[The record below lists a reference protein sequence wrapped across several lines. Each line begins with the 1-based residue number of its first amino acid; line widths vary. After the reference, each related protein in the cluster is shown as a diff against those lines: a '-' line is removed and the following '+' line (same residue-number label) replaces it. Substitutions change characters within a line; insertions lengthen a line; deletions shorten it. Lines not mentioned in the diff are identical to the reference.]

1 MPEKFNKGDVSEG
14 ILAAAIAAR
23 FISKTKQIT
32 TADVLKVIGQL
43 KPGKSAAKGFSSI
56 TTFPSPNKKATIL
69 DTVVCSVNLAEV
81 NMKAFLSK
89 AIYKDKDINLLV
101 SAAISYAN
109 SPYVQEWADLLY
121 NNNQKNKIDVRS
133 EGLLDQTGTKVDLR
147 VVVDGTQCGVGVS
160 LKAGD
165 VKQFGQVGGASM
177 RSMTEFFGPL
187 GVKYNS
193 AHEKKFDGFIEKKNP
208 VAALTLAYME
218 AHTQI
223 NTIIKKDAAQFRKNL
238 SAFMTYHATRNEP
251 DVVLVQL
258 NKGNATVYM
267 FESVAAKLKGVPI
280 QVQYQLASTDVIAG
294 KKIPQLLIYG
304 GGSTNSKN
312 LLIQLRVK
320 LEGNRVDS
328 KGKKLGLTV
337 RNYVEKGALT
347 TTLLANH

>member
-56 TTFPSPNKKATIL
+56 TAFSSPNKKATIV

-81 NMKAFLSK
+81 NMKAFLNK
-89 AIYKDKDINLLV
+89 NIYKDKDVNLLV

-109 SPYVQEWADLLY
+109 SPHVQEWADLLY

-193 AHEKKFDGFIEKKNP
+193 AHEKKFDDFIEKKNP
-208 VAALTLAYME
+208 
-218 AHTQI
+218 
-223 NTIIKKDAAQFRKNL
+223 
-238 SAFMTYHATRNEP
+238 RNK
-251 DVVLVQL
+251 V
-258 NKGNATVYM
+258 
-267 FESVAAKLKGVPI
+267 
-280 QVQYQLASTDVIAG
+280 
-294 KKIPQLLIYG
+294 
-304 GGSTNSKN
+304 
-312 LLIQLRVK
+312 
-320 LEGNRVDS
+320 
-328 KGKKLGLTV
+328 
-337 RNYVEKGALT
+337 
-347 TTLLANH
+347 